1 MKYFS
6 VCVNVILI
14 VVVGYM
20 IFQLIP
26 ELVSSDDTQ
35 NFIIGLGLVLISVT
49 VIVLRLIEICNEIK
63 GKF

>member
-1 MKYFS
+1 
-6 VCVNVILI
+6 